1 MEFSEVRLSYS
12 LFTNTNK
19 ITKIANSNK
28 LTYIVPNNT
37 ITD

>member
-12 LFTNTNK
+12 LFINNNK
-19 ITKIANSNK
+19 ITKITNK
-28 LTYIVPNNT
+28 NKITNIVPNNT

>member
-1 MEFSEVRLSYS
+1 MEFSEVRLSCS

-19 ITKIANSNK
+19 IANKNK
-28 LTYIVPNNT
+28 MTNIVPNNT